1 MSNPPSVWEPWTNT
15 PTLKVAPTV
24 NGPSEGGLEGQDVA
38 VAEDVMQTRPVNV
51 PGEVATVAP

>member
-24 NGPSEGGLEGQDVA
+24 NGPSEGGLDGQEVA
-38 VAEDVMQTRPVNV
+38 VTEGVMQTRPVNV
-51 PGEVATVAP
+51 PGEVATLAP